1 MLNYLYHKKDI
12 LSREPRGGVEHSQLV
27 DLLATVEGVVLVDMR
42 DRWVWSKEASG
53 DFTVASV
60 RKWID
65 DKRLPEV
72 STKTRWIK
80 AMPIKVNV
88 HAWKVRLDCL
98 PTRLNISRRGMDIGF
113 ILCPIC
119 DTAVESSRHI
129 FFNCNVAKESL
140 RKIARWWCS
149 KVFAI
154 VCGAIFGYSVINASL
169 ARQTQLRRRFLK
181 MLCRVLFIGVI
192 IDVRLLLVEM
202 IG

>member
-1 MLNYLYHKKDI
+1 MSESLRGAAD
-12 LSREPRGGVEHSQLV
+12 EVPRSIHVTLLCVQHQAEHRQTMWS
-27 DLLATVEGVVLVDMR
+27 VVLMLV
-42 DRWVWSKEASG
+42 SEIKSYLLTKEASG

-98 PTRLNISRRGMDIGF
+98 PTRLNISRRGIDIGY

-140 RKIARWWCS
+140 RKIARWW
-149 KVFAI
+149 
-154 VCGAIFGYSVINASL
+154 
-169 ARQTQLRRRFLK
+169 
-181 MLCRVLFIGVI
+181 
-192 IDVRLLLVEM
+192 DVSYMDVSSYDE
-202 IG
+202 